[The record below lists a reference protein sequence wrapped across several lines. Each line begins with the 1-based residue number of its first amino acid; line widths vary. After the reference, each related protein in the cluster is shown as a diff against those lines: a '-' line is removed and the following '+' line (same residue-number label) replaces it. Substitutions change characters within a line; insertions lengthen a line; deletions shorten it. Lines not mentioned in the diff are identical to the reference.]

1 MRKITL
7 EKIFEEKNL
16 TQTWGESFEFCKE
29 NEFRKKFFGIDIYIK
44 TTDLYILVGGFSG
57 GL

>member
-44 TTDLYILVGGFSG
+44 TTGSIYDL
-57 GL
+57 